1 MINMYIYHIHKQERC
16 DMKASIIDLRYK
28 MKDVL
33 KALDR
38 KEEVTILY
46 HGKVK
51 GVIVPVNNKKQKNV
65 KDHPFFGM
73 LKDNNISVSE
83 EMQNLR
89 GPRY

>member
-1 MINMYIYHIHKQERC
+1 
-16 DMKASIIDLRYK
+16 MKASIIDLRYK

-51 GVIVPVNNKKQKNV
+51 GVIVPVNNKKKKKV

-73 LKDNNISVSE
+73 LKSSDISVSE
-83 EMQNLR
+83 KMQNLR

>member
-1 MINMYIYHIHKQERC
+1 
-16 DMKASIIDLRYK
+16 MKASIIDLRYK

-51 GVIVPVNNKKQKNV
+51 GVIVPVNNNKKKKKI

-73 LKDNNISVSE
+73 LKSSDRSVSE
-83 EMQNLR
+83 EMRNLR
-89 GPRY
+89 GPRYQ

>member
-1 MINMYIYHIHKQERC
+1 
-16 DMKASIIDLRYK
+16 MKASILDLRYK

-51 GVIVPVNNKKQKNV
+51 GVIVPINERKQKKV

-73 LKDNNISVSE
+73 LQDSNISVSE
-83 EMQNLR
+83 EMENLR

>member
-1 MINMYIYHIHKQERC
+1 
-16 DMKASIIDLRYK
+16 MKASIIDLRYK
-28 MKDVL
+28 MKDVI

-46 HGKVK
+46 HGKAK
-51 GVIVPVNNKKQKNV
+51 GVIVPVKNKKQKKV

-73 LKDNNISVSE
+73 LKDKNISVSE
-83 EMQNLR
+83 EMQYLR

>member
-1 MINMYIYHIHKQERC
+1 
-16 DMKASIIDLRYK
+16 MKASVIDLRYK

-46 HGKVK
+46 HGKVT
-51 GVIVPVNNKKQKNV
+51 GVIVPVNNKKYKKV

-73 LKDNNISVSE
+73 LKDNNIHY
-83 EMQNLR
+83 
-89 GPRY
+89 PPA

>member
-1 MINMYIYHIHKQERC
+1 
-16 DMKASIIDLRYK
+16 MKASIIDLRYK

-51 GVIVPVNNKKQKNV
+51 GVIVPANNKKKKKV

-73 LKDNNISVSE
+73 LKSSDISVSE
-83 EMQNLR
+83 KMQNLR

>member
-1 MINMYIYHIHKQERC
+1 
-16 DMKASIIDLRYK
+16 
-28 MKDVL
+28 MKDDL

-51 GVIVPVNNKKQKNV
+51 GVIPPVDNKKKKI

-73 LKDNNISVSE
+73 LKSSDVSVEE

-89 GPRY
+89 GHVSFGLSRLGFNNEQ

>member
-1 MINMYIYHIHKQERC
+1 
-16 DMKASIIDLRYK
+16 MKASIIDLRYK

-38 KEEVTILY
+38 KEKVTILY

-51 GVIVPVNNKKQKNV
+51 GVIVPVNNKKHKKV

-73 LKDNNISVSE
+73 LKDSNVSVSE

>member
-1 MINMYIYHIHKQERC
+1 
-16 DMKASIIDLRYK
+16 MKASIIDLRYK

-51 GVIVPVNNKKQKNV
+51 GVIVPVNNKKKNKV

-73 LKDNNISVSE
+73 LKSSKISVPE
-83 EMQNLR
+83 EIRSLR
-89 GPRY
+89 GPRYQ

>member
-1 MINMYIYHIHKQERC
+1 
-16 DMKASIIDLRYK
+16 MKASIIDLRYK

-51 GVIVPVNNKKQKNV
+51 GVIVPVNNKKKKKV

-73 LKDNNISVSE
+73 LKNSNISVSE
-83 EMQNLR
+83 EMQSLR
-89 GPRY
+89 GPRYR